1 MNWKLL
7 VLLLGMG
14 VFASC
19 GGGPKDD
26 AQKVCDC
33 GSEIVSMLNDNASEN
48 DVEAKWKECDALFT
62 ELEAKY
68 KDNEE
73 KLKEFNEAGE
83 ACSEEMEKE
92 MDAAMEKWEAAKEGG
107 EE

>member
-7 VLLLGMG
+7 VLLLGIG

-33 GSEIVSMLNDNASEN
+33 GSEIISLMNDNASEA
-48 DVEAKWKECDALFT
+48 DIETKWKECD
-62 ELEAKY
+62 ELYDQMEDKY
-68 KDNEE
+68 KDDPE

-92 MDAAMEKWEAAKEGG
+92 MDAAMEKWEAAQEGG

>member
-7 VLLLGMG
+7 VLFLGIG

-33 GSEIVSMLNDNASEN
+33 GHELLSLLNDNASKN
-48 DVEAKWKECDALFT
+48 DIDAKWKECDKMAEEFGT
-62 ELEAKY
+62 KY
-68 KDNEE
+68 KDDKE
-73 KLKEFNEAGE
+73 KLKEFNEAGA
-83 ACSEEMEKE
+83 ACSKEMDDE
-92 MDAAMEKWEAAKEGG
+92 MDAAMEKWEKANGGG

>member
-7 VLLLGMG
+7 VLFLGIG

-26 AQKVCDC
+26 AEKVCDC
-33 GSEIVSMLNDNASEN
+33 GNGIITMLNDNASEN
-48 DVEAKWKECDALFT
+48 DVEAKWKECDELFDQ
-62 ELEAKY
+62 LEDKY
-68 KDNEE
+68 KDDEE

-83 ACSEEMEKE
+83 ACSEKLEEE
-92 MDAAMEKWEAAKEGG
+92 MDAAMEKWEAAQEGG

>member
-19 GGGPKDD
+19 GGGPKAD
-26 AQKVCDC
+26 AEKVCDC
-33 GSEIVSMLNDNASEN
+33 GSEIISMLNDNASEN
-48 DVEAKWKECDALFT
+48 DIEAKWKECDELFDQM
-62 ELEAKY
+62 EDKY
-68 KDNEE
+68 KDDPE

-83 ACSEEMEKE
+83 DCSEKLEEE
-92 MDAAMEKWEAAKEGG
+92 MDAATEKWEKAHEG
-107 EE
+107 E